1 MKATTLKRFAI
12 LIAVLSLVG
21 GTGVIAERFQEKRLA
36 GGRIKEAELAIDK
49 QDFVKAEAIFRE
61 YLQHFPTDLEIQ
73 IKYADA
79 LLKASKSLMAQ
90 SEAYQIYTNILTRA
104 SGREDVRRLLV
115 QLKIDGGLFVSSG
128 GRDDGADVDLMIL
141 LKSSSLDPRL
151 SSPKDEDQFRNLLS
165 SPDGYLQFLLGQCYE
180 RAGDDPKTLRKA
192 KEMYEAAI
200 KHTQGSSGLSAPQ
213 QIEAG
218 ERLATL
224 LRDQFKDSEKANEVI
239 DGLVKSSPQ
248 DYRAYLSRGRYYL
261 ALIARS
267 PSQASYLSNS
277 KHAAPSVLPSTT
289 IHWLVT
295 KSSSGGL
302 VLAGAEFRPE
312 AQANFE
318 KARDLAPLEP
328 EVYLALADVSVS
340 GYSKPNYDQA
350 RDYLKAGLKNSPT
363 STVLYQALAV
373 KEHHAGD
380 LDEAINVLERGL
392 KVQPDQSALRM
403 QLTHLL
409 VQRSKDAGK
418 LRLQIEELKRLGHS
432 PVLTQYFD
440 ACYYINTKEFI
451 KARQLLVM
459 INAAISRTSNVKF
472 KARINVLL
480 AQCYKELG
488 EPEMEKN
495 AYLQALGENPKDI
508 AARAGWID
516 TLIHQ
521 GDIAGAIKEYRDI
534 AKQFPGQFPELR
546 GALARL
552 LTQYNQRLPES
563 RRDWNEVKLLIDQ
576 MTDAAPEAIEPVI
589 LGAELLFAQG
599 NQAAALHKL
608 ERARKQF
615 PKSIEVITV
624 QANLT
629 GRQERID
636 DALVL
641 LDQAKKELDDLV
653 DFRLERARLLASK
666 KGEQTLKDLMD
677 LSQNVEKFSKAE
689 RKRLLH
695 GLAIELYNQQDLEG
709 ASQLWSRLAEE
720 HPTNIDLR
728 LKLLD
733 LALLNANK
741 EEIEKNIKQI
751 EGIEGNDGLL
761 GRYCQLR
768 YLIWQAKQ
776 VKEKDKREEIQ
787 LQAHVLLTDLRSRRG
802 DWSVLPLASAELA
815 EQELAQ
821 GNLNGNKIRAKE
833 ESIIG
838 FYEQAINLGEHRAP
852 VVRRVVQLLFKN
864 GRGSQV
870 LELLSKVPV
879 DSQFSGDIGHMA
891 TQFAVANRDFQHAE
905 QLARSAIAAN
915 PGDFQ
920 ERLQLVQILLASERQ
935 ADAEK
940 ELREAA
946 VLSPSDSNRWMFLV
960 NFLILTKQPKQA
972 EKVIQEAETKLA
984 PLQAPMTLALC
995 CEKLGQFYDGSAD
1008 AAEMKTWNDAAMKW
1022 YQKAESAQPDDLSI
1036 KRRLTDF
1043 LLKTRQINVARTYLE
1058 AIKKQEGRARNAE
1071 TAAWANRAL
1080 ALMLASG
1087 SDQTQASKALSLF
1100 EKDGKSVPAGQEG
1113 KSVDNPEDLRVLVQ
1127 VLDMQKTD
1135 VHRKRAAEILENLT
1149 VTNLATPED
1158 RFFLARLYEVLGD
1171 WPKARQK
1178 YQELTR
1184 RTRNLKNM
1192 ETLSRR
1198 SVYLAQFTR
1207 SLLQH
1212 SKPDDEQSLNEAQD
1226 LVDEMKQ
1233 FQPDALENLF
1243 LQVDVF
1249 RARKQ
1254 IDRAVELIR
1263 SVAKQPNL
1271 SSQACEM
1278 LAVLA
1283 ERMQQND
1290 LAEQLYRRAAEQPAA
1305 LRAKLAL
1312 ATFLARRDHV
1322 KEALK
1327 TCEQLW
1333 TDMNDVQVVAVACV
1347 AILFGSNDRPR
1358 TPEPAQINQVAGWFD
1373 QAVAQAKT
1381 QQRPIPGLFLAFG
1394 NLREKQGNYSE
1405 AKKWYLQATEGDPSG
1420 ISFNN
1425 LAWLTALKDGKINE
1439 ALAYA
1444 NRAIGMTPGHSDFL
1458 DTRGVIYLAARQPHR
1473 ALDDLQQ
1480 AVASDP
1486 LSASKHFH
1494 LARAFLANNDK
1505 EKAKETLR
1513 AAQAKGLT
1521 QNSLDALE
1529 HPSYQRLLK
1538 ELGLS

>member
-1 MKATTLKRFAI
+1 MKATTLKRLVI

-36 GGRIKEAELAIDK
+36 GNRIREAELAVDK
-49 QDFVKAEAIFRE
+49 QDFVKAEAIYVE
-61 YLQHFPTDLEIQ
+61 YLQHFPTDLEVQ
-73 IKYADA
+73 IKYANA

-90 SEAYQIYTNILTRA
+90 SEAYGIYTNILTRA
-104 SGREDVRRLLV
+104 SGREDVRRLLM
-115 QLKIDGGLFVSSG
+115 QLKIDTGRFVSSG
-128 GRDDGADVDLMIL
+128 GRSDGADVDLMIL
-141 LKSSSLDPRL
+141 LKSSSANPML
-151 SSPKDEDQFRNLLS
+151 SSAKDEDQFRNLLS
-165 SPDGYLQFLLGQCYE
+165 SSDGHLQFLLGQCYE
-180 RAGDDPKTLRKA
+180 RAGDDPKALRKA

-200 KHTQGSSGLSAPQ
+200 KHTKGGSGLSTAQ

-248 DYRAYLSRGRYYL
+248 DYRAYLSRGRYHL
-261 ALIARS
+261 ALAARD
-267 PSQASYLSNS
+267 PSQTSL
-277 KHAAPSVLPSTT
+277 LT
-289 IHWLVT
+289 
-295 KSSSGGL
+295 
-302 VLAGAEFRPE
+302 E
-312 AQANFE
+312 AQANFK
-318 KARDLAPLEP
+318 KARELAPSEP
-328 EVYLALADVSVS
+328 DVYLALAEVAVN
-340 GYSKPNYDQA
+340 GSKPNYDQA
-350 RDYLKAGLKNSPT
+350 REYLKAGLKASPT
-363 STVLYQALAV
+363 SAVLYQALAE
-373 KEHHAGD
+373 KERHAGD

-392 KVQPDQSALRM
+392 KVQPDQSELRM

-409 VQRSKDAGK
+409 VQRSTDAGK
-418 LRLQIEELKRLGHS
+418 LRLQIEELKRFGHS
-432 PVLTQYFD
+432 PVLTQYFE
-440 ACYYINTKEFI
+440 ACYYINTQGFL

-459 INAAISRTSNVKF
+459 INAAISRTSNARF

-488 EPEMEKN
+488 EPDMEKN

-508 AARAGWID
+508 QARLGWIE
-516 TLIHQ
+516 TLIRQ
-521 GDIAGAIKEYRDI
+521 GDDAGAIKEYRDI
-534 AKQFPGQFPELR
+534 AKQFPGQFPGLR

-576 MTDAAPEAIEPVI
+576 MTNAAPEAIEPII

-599 NQAAALHKL
+599 KQAAALDKL
-608 ERARKQF
+608 EKARKQF
-615 PKSIEVITV
+615 PKSIDVITV

-629 GRQERID
+629 RRQERFD
-636 DALVL
+636 DALAL
-641 LDQAKKELDDLV
+641 LEEAKKEHGDLV
-653 DFRLERARLLASK
+653 DFRLERASLLASK
-666 KGEQTLKDLMD
+666 KGEQTLKGLMD
-677 LSQNVEKFSKAE
+677 LSQDAEKFSNAD
-689 RKRLLH
+689 RKRLLD
-695 GLAIELYNQQDLEG
+695 GLAMTLLTRQDLEG
-709 ASQLWSRLAEE
+709 ASRLWSRLAEE

-728 LKLLD
+728 IKLLD

-751 EGIEGNDGLL
+751 EGIEGSDGLL

-776 VKEKDKREEIQ
+776 VKEKGKREEIQ

-815 EQELAQ
+815 EHELAQ
-821 GNLNGNKIRAKE
+821 GNLKGNEIQKKE

-838 FYEQAINLGEHRAP
+838 FYEQAINLGEHRAF
-852 VVRRVVQLLFKN
+852 VVRRVVDLLFKI
-864 GRGSQV
+864 GRGSRA
-870 LELLSKVPV
+870 LELLSRVPV
-879 DSQFSGDIGHMA
+879 DSQISGDMGHMA
-891 TQFAVANRDFQHAE
+891 AQVAIAYRDFQHAE

-920 ERLQLVQILLASERQ
+920 ERLLLVRILLANERQ

-940 ELREAA
+940 ELREAT
-946 VLSPSDSNRWMFLV
+946 VLAPSDSNRWLALV
-960 NFLILTKQPKQA
+960 DFLIRAKEPKQA
-972 EKVIQEAETKLA
+972 EKVIHEAETKIA
-984 PLQAPMTLALC
+984 PSQTPMAIALC
-995 CEKLGQFYDGSAD
+995 CEKLGQFYEGSGD
-1008 AAEMKTWNDAAMKW
+1008 AAEMKNWNDAAVQW
-1022 YQKAESAQPDDLSI
+1022 YQKAESAQPDDLLI

-1043 LLKTRQINVARTYLE
+1043 FVRTRQLNVARTYLE

-1080 ALMLASG
+1080 ALMLAG
-1087 SDQTQASKALSLF
+1087 GADQAQASKALSLF
-1100 EKDGKSVPAGQEG
+1100 EKDSKPVPEGQEG
-1113 KSVDNPEDLRVLVQ
+1113 QSVSDPEDLRVLVQ
-1127 VLDMQKTD
+1127 VLDMQKTV
-1135 VHRKRAAEILENLT
+1135 VHRKRATEILEKLAT
-1149 VTNLATPED
+1149 RSLATPED
-1158 RFFLARLYEVLGD
+1158 RFALARLYEVLGD

-1184 RTRNLKNM
+1184 RTRSLKDM

-1198 SVYLAQFTR
+1198 SVYLAQFAR

-1212 SKPDDEQSLNEAQD
+1212 SKSDGEQNLNEAQD
-1226 LVDEMKQ
+1226 LVDEMRQ
-1233 FQPDALENLF
+1233 LQPDWLEVVV
-1243 LQVDVF
+1243 LQVEIF
-1249 RARKQ
+1249 RTRNQ
-1254 IDRAVELIR
+1254 INRAVESIR
-1263 SVAKQPNL
+1263 SVANQPNL
-1271 SSQACEM
+1271 SSQTCDV
-1278 LAVLA
+1278 LAALA

-1290 LAEQLYRRAAEQPAA
+1290 LAEQFYRRLAEQSAA
-1305 LRAKLAL
+1305 PRTKLPLVA
-1312 ATFLARRDHV
+1312 FLARHDRIND
-1322 KEALK
+1322 ALK
-1327 TCEQLW
+1327 ICEPLW
-1333 TDMNDVQVVAVACV
+1333 TDINTDINDVQVVAVACV
-1347 AILFGSNDRPR
+1347 TILFGSNDHPR

-1373 QAVAQAKT
+1373 QAIAQAKT
-1381 QQRPIPGLFLAFG
+1381 KQRPIAGLLLAFG

-1405 AKKWYLQATEGDPSG
+1405 AKKWYLQATEGDSSG

-1444 NRAIGMTPGHSDFL
+1444 NRAIGMTPDQSGVLSDFL
-1458 DTRGVIYLAARQPHR
+1458 DTRGVIYLAAGQPHR
-1473 ALDDLQQ
+1473 ALDDLQK

-1486 LSASKHFH
+1486 LSVSKSFH

-1505 EKAKETLR
+1505 EKAKQTLK

-1521 QNSLDALE
+1521 QNSLDAVE
-1529 HPSYQRLLK
+1529 RPSYQSLLK

>member
-1 MKATTLKRFAI
+1 MKATTLKRLVI

-36 GGRIKEAELAIDK
+36 GNRIREAELAVDK
-49 QDFVKAEAIFRE
+49 QDFVKAEAIYVE
-61 YLQHFPTDLEIQ
+61 YLQHFPTDLEVQ
-73 IKYADA
+73 IKYANA

-90 SEAYQIYTNILTRA
+90 SEAYGIYTHILTRA
-104 SGREDVRRLLV
+104 SGREDVRRLLM
-115 QLKIDGGLFVSSG
+115 QLKIDTGRFVSTG

-141 LKSSSLDPRL
+141 LKSSSANPML
-151 SSPKDEDQFRNLLS
+151 SSAKDEDQFRNLLS
-165 SPDGYLQFLLGQCYE
+165 SPDGHLQFLLGQCYE
-180 RAGDDPKTLRKA
+180 RAGDDPKALRKA

-200 KHTQGSSGLSAPQ
+200 KHTKGGSGLSAAQ

-248 DYRAYLSRGRYYL
+248 DHRAYLSRGRYHL
-261 ALIARS
+261 ALAARD
-267 PSQASYLSNS
+267 PSRTSLLS
-277 KHAAPSVLPSTT
+277 
-289 IHWLVT
+289 
-295 KSSSGGL
+295 
-302 VLAGAEFRPE
+302 E
-312 AQANFE
+312 AQANFK
-318 KARDLAPLEP
+318 KARDLAPSEP
-328 EVYLALADVSVS
+328 DVYLALADLAVN
-340 GYSKPNYDQA
+340 GSKPNYDQA
-350 RDYLKAGLKNSPT
+350 REYLKAGLKASPT
-363 STVLYQALAV
+363 SAVLYLALAD
-373 KEHHAGD
+373 KERNAGD

-392 KVQPDQSALRM
+392 KVDPDQSANRI
-403 QLTHLL
+403 QLAELL
-409 VQRSKDAGK
+409 TQRGKDAGK
-418 LRLQIEELKRLGHS
+418 LRLQTEELKRLGHS
-432 PVLTQYFD
+432 PVLTQYLE
-440 ACYYINTKEFI
+440 ACYYINTQGFL

-459 INAAISRTSNVKF
+459 INAAISRTSNARF

-488 EPEMEKN
+488 EPDMQKN

-508 AARAGWID
+508 SARLGWIE
-516 TLIHQ
+516 TLIRQ
-521 GDIAGAIKEYRDI
+521 GDNAGAIKEYRDI
-534 AKQFPGQFPELR
+534 AKQFPGQLPGLP

-576 MTDAAPEAIEPVI
+576 MTNAAPEAIEPII
-589 LGAELLFAQG
+589 LGAEFLFAQG
-599 NQAAALHKL
+599 KQAAALEKL
-608 ERARKQF
+608 EKARKQF
-615 PKSIEVITV
+615 PKSIDVITV

-629 GRQERID
+629 GRQERFD
-636 DALVL
+636 DALAL
-641 LDQAKKELDDLV
+641 LEEAKKEHGDLV
-653 DFRLERARLLASK
+653 DFRLERASLLASK
-666 KGEQTLKDLMD
+666 KGEQTLKGLMD
-677 LSQNVEKFSKAE
+677 LSQSAEKFSKPD
-689 RKRLLH
+689 RKRLLD
-695 GLAIELYNQQDLEG
+695 GLAATLLTRQDDLEG
-709 ASQLWSRLAEE
+709 ASRLWSRLAEE

-751 EGIEGNDGLL
+751 EGIEGSDGLL

-776 VKEKDKREEIQ
+776 VKEKSKREEIQ

-815 EQELAQ
+815 EHELAQ
-821 GNLNGNKIRAKE
+821 GNLKGNEIQKKE

-838 FYEQAINLGEHRAP
+838 FYEQAINLGEHRAF
-852 VVRRVVQLLFKN
+852 VVRRVVELLFN
-864 GRGSQV
+864 IGRGSRAI
-870 LELLSKVPV
+870 ELLNRIPV
-879 DSQFSGDIGHMA
+879 DSQSSAGIGHMA
-891 TQFAVANRDFQHAE
+891 AQVAVDNRDFQHAE

-920 ERLQLVQILLASERQ
+920 ERLLLVRILLANERQ

-940 ELREAA
+940 ELREAT
-946 VLSPSDSNRWMFLV
+946 VLAPSDSNRWLALV
-960 NFLILTKQPKQA
+960 DFLIRAKEPKQA
-972 EKVIQEAETKLA
+972 EKVIHEAETKIA
-984 PLQAPMTLALC
+984 PSQAPMAIALC
-995 CEKLGQFYDGSAD
+995 CEKLGQFYEGSGD
-1008 AAEMKTWNDAAMKW
+1008 AAEMKNWNDAAVQW
-1022 YQKAESAQPDDLSI
+1022 YQKAESAQPDDLLI

-1043 LLKTRQINVARTYLE
+1043 FVRTRQINVARTYLE

-1071 TAAWANRAL
+1071 TAAWATRSL
-1080 ALMLASG
+1080 ALILAG
-1087 SDQTQASKALSLF
+1087 GADQAQASKALSLF
-1100 EKDGKSVPAGQEG
+1100 EKDGKPVPAGQEG
-1113 KSVDNPEDLRVLVQ
+1113 QSVSDPEDLRVLVQ
-1127 VLDMQKTD
+1127 VLDMQKTV
-1135 VHRKRAAEILENLT
+1135 VHRKRATEILEKLAIRS
-1149 VTNLATPED
+1149 LATPED
-1158 RFFLARLYEVLGD
+1158 RFALARLYEVLGD

-1184 RTRNLKNM
+1184 RTRSLKDM

-1198 SVYLAQFTR
+1198 SVYLAQFAR

-1212 SKPDDEQSLNEAQD
+1212 SKSDGEQNLNEAQD
-1226 LVDEMKQ
+1226 LVDEMRQ
-1233 FQPDALENLF
+1233 LQPDWLEVVF
-1243 LQVDVF
+1243 LQVEIF
-1249 RARKQ
+1249 RTRNQ
-1254 IDRAVELIR
+1254 TNRAVELIR
-1263 SVAKQPNL
+1263 SVANQPNL
-1271 SSQACEM
+1271 SSQTCDV
-1278 LAVLA
+1278 LAAFA

-1290 LAEQLYRRAAEQPAA
+1290 LAEQLYRRVAEQSAA

-1312 ATFLARRDHV
+1312 ATFLARRERA

-1327 TCEQLW
+1327 ICEQLW
-1333 TDMNDVQVVAVACV
+1333 TDTGDVQSVAIACV
-1347 AILFGSNDRPR
+1347 NILFGSNDHPR
-1358 TPEPAQINQVAGWFD
+1358 APEPAHIDQVAGWFD
-1373 QAVAQAKT
+1373 QAIAQAKT
-1381 QQRPIPGLFLAFG
+1381 KQRSIPGLLLAFG

-1405 AKKWYLQATEGDPSG
+1405 AKKWYLQATESDSSG

-1444 NRAIGMTPGHSDFL
+1444 NRAIGMTPDQSGVLSDFL
-1458 DTRGVIYLAARQPHR
+1458 DTRGVIYLEAGQPHL
-1473 ALDDLQQ
+1473 ALDDLQK

-1486 LSASKHFH
+1486 LSASKSFH

-1505 EKAKETLR
+1505 EKAKQTLK

-1521 QNSLDALE
+1521 QNSLDAVEL
-1529 HPSYQRLLK
+1529 PSYQSLLK